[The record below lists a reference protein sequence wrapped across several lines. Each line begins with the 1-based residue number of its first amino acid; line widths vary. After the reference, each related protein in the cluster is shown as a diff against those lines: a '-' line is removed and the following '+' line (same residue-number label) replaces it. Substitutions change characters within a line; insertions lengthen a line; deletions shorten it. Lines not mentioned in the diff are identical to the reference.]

1 MPAAQGR
8 QEETPGENPAGHER
22 AHTLAPAGL
31 YVPAPQGWHAD
42 ASAAPSALLK
52 VPAGQGLHTLLPA
65 ALQKPAR
72 QQVPA
77 PALLFFAKAAEQMLH
92 EAAPRGLN
100 VPAGQALQEDIV
112 VAPAAVLNVPAAQ
125 GSQEEV
131 PLAA

>member
-1 MPAAQGR
+1 
-8 QEETPGENPAGHER
+8 
-22 AHTLAPAGL
+22 
-31 YVPAPQGWHAD
+31 
-42 ASAAPSALLK
+42 
-52 VPAGQGLHTLLPA
+52 LHTLLPA
-65 ALQKPAR
+65 AIQKPAR

-125 GSQEEV
+125 GSQEGV